1 MSWTP
6 VNGRAA
12 ERRRRQELEQAR
24 CAWLISCD
32 LAARHFAADV
42 RVALQTRGVVG
53 RGGDGQTSLT
63 RKVACYLA
71 QVVVN
76 ASTARLAEAAGM
88 DRSSIHHNACWVED
102 ERERNPLFDRT
113 MQDLEDRLLSMATSI
128 VLAHLTARGEAPE
141 PLPTPRLE
149 VVAG

>member
-6 VNGRAA
+6 VNLNMAA
-12 ERRRRQELEQAR
+12 RRRRQETELAR
-24 CAWLISCD
+24 SAWLLACD
-32 LAARHFAADV
+32 LASRHFGSDV
-42 RVALQTRGVVG
+42 RVAVQTRGVVG
-53 RGGDGQTSLT
+53 RGGDGKTSAA

-76 ASTARLAEAAGM
+76 ASTARLAEASGL

-102 ERERNPLFDRT
+102 ERERNPLFDR
-113 MQDLEDRLLSMATSI
+113 MVSDLEDRLLSMATSI

-141 PLPTPRLE
+141 PPPALCLE